1 MDISGWGNDLEKI
14 LAAYC
19 DPLAVKTDISVPS
32 ALTIILTSGDV
43 LQICLSGRARQCTQ
57 IALFDF

>member
-1 MDISGWGNDLEKI
+1 MDGIGYGIGWGNDFEKI

-43 LQICLSGRARQCTQ
+43 LQICLSGQARQYT
-57 IALFDF
+57 